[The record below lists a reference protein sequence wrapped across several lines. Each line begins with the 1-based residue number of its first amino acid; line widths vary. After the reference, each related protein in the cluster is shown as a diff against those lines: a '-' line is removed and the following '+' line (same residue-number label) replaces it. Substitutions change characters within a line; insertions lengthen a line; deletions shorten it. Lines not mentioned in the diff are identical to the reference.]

1 MEERNDIIG
10 YASYEQYK
18 TALKTELQREAE
30 GFVRIGYLLKVARDT
45 SILKDS
51 GYATVNEF
59 AAAEFDLD
67 ASQVSRFMNINDR
80 FSEGGYSERLE
91 ERFRGIGYAK
101 LSLMLTL
108 PDAINAE
115 ITENFSKSE
124 IQAIKDEVEAE
135 KQLTD
140 LEVMLE
146 GEEPKQKEMSTLLQ
160 KAIHQLGYEQ
170 PELYVK
176 MHNLLYGN
184 IGWHAEDSREKRTH
198 ETMAPTGE
206 AIFSIRLL
214 GIGRLLLSIKEP
226 GGNVTLTNIRSND
239 KETYSWE
246 ELEQAWDWIIDAGD
260 AKANWALMYS
270 EAFPEKKE
278 EIAPVQVSKTPV
290 KKEEPA
296 KRKQS
301 KVTKAAPE
309 KKKPAAVVPK
319 VEESETATK
328 NDCKE
333 EMQSE
338 VVAEIETDN
347 VENETVPDVIDT
359 ETTEIETET
368 DINERLQ
375 DLQTNEANFED
386 LRIVAEGAASRILSA
401 LVRLKWSEEPS
412 KEEYEKILK
421 ENMILT
427 GTLEKMGGKI
437 NE

>member
-10 YASYEQYK
+10 YANYEQYR
-18 TALKTELQREAE
+18 TELKAELQREAE

-45 SILKDS
+45 SILRDS

-91 ERFRGIGYAK
+91 DRFRGIGYAK

-108 PDAINAE
+108 PDAVNAE

-135 KQLTD
+135 KQMTD
-140 LEVMLE
+140 IEVMLE
-146 GEEPKQKEMSTLLQ
+146 GEEPNQKEMSTLLQ

-176 MHNLLYGN
+176 MHNLLYGD
-184 IGWHAEDSREKRTH
+184 ISYHSEDDKQKRMH
-198 ETMAPTGE
+198 ELMAPTGE

-214 GIGRLLLSIKEP
+214 GIGRQLLSIKEP
-226 GGNVTLTNIRSND
+226 GGNVTLTNIRTNE
-239 KETYSWE
+239 KEIYSWE
-246 ELEQAWDWIIDAGD
+246 DLEQAWDWIIDAWD
-260 AKANWALMYS
+260 AKLSWSLMYS
-270 EAFPEKKE
+270 ETFSEKE
-278 EIAPVQVSKTPV
+278 EIAPVQASETPT

-301 KVTKAAPE
+301 KVTKAKPE
-309 KKKPAAVVPK
+309 KKEPAAVIP
-319 VEESETATK
+319 
-328 NDCKE
+328 KE
-333 EMQSE
+333 EEPQKE
-338 VVAEIETDN
+338 EENVENETDN
-347 VENETVPDVIDT
+347 VEIETTPEVIDT
-359 ETTEIETET
+359 ATTEIETEN
-368 DINERLQ
+368 DINETLQ
-375 DLQTNEANFED
+375 DQQTNEVSFED
-386 LRIVAEGAASRILSA
+386 LRIVAEGTASRILSA
-401 LVRLKWSEEPS
+401 LVRIKWSEGAEL